1 MCRYWVAH
9 PPVHLLMQALVGYR
23 GGSGSAVRDKSNL
36 ADLIAMM
43 GPDGVLS
50 AHGMG
55 RHR

>member
-1 MCRYWVAH
+1 VAH